1 MGAHP
6 RAFAVALTGVA
17 MLVALVGCVNDAVEA
32 ADRDRDRAQ
41 PAAAPAPVDPSA
53 PVAEV
58 ERAARRIQAPRGF
71 VADARG
77 PWSVITSED
86 GKSRIAEGPLDPEGT
101 IDVAVAR
108 AAAAL
113 GARDPVLAEAQTI
126 ALGAESI
133 PALAGDG
140 RCTLGDAEARIAYA
154 VLDGGDGQRWLLVH
168 VSARDLDEAT
178 GRAALGAIAA
188 LHRHDP

>member
-41 PAAAPAPVDPSA
+41 PAAAPAPVDPAA

-86 GKSRIAEGPLDPEGT
+86 GKSRIAEGPLDPEAT

>member
-41 PAAAPAPVDPSA
+41 PAAAPIEVDPAAPV
-53 PVAEV
+53 VEV

-86 GKSRIAEGPLDPEGT
+86 GKSRIAEGPLDPEAT

-133 PALAGDG
+133 PALAADG